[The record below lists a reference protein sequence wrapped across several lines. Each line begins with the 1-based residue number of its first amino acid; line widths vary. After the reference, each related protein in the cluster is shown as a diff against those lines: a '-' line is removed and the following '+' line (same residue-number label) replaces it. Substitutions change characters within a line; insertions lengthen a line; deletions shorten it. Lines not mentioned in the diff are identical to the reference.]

1 MTESKQAQELN
12 RAAERLAAVTR
23 ELASTLEWL
32 VEYERVRHPERLTE
46 EELGRLV
53 DEEVHA
59 VRAELW
65 SDRKPERPAPSE
77 EEIEEWEQRR
87 RERRKAEP
95 GEGA

>member
-23 ELASTLEWL
+23 ELASTLERL
-32 VEYERVRHPERLTE
+32 VEYERARHPERLTE
-46 EELGRLV
+46 EELGKLV

-65 SDRKPERPAPSE
+65 SDRKPERPAPYE
-77 EEIEEWEQRR
+77 EEIEEWERR
-87 RERRKAEP
+87 RR
-95 GEGA
+95 